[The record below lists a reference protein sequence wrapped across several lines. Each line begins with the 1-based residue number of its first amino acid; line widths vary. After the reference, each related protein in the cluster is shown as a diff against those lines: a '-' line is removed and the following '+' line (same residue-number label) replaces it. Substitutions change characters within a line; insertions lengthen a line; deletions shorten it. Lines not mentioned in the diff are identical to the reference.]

1 MNYSLKQINDK
12 TFLIDARI
20 RIEGVNYRKRER
32 FSGSRRQAN
41 FRGRDIVEAL
51 QAEAEREQSM
61 SSLKTFSEC
70 ISFYV
75 KEKSPASSD
84 ITYINRLDKE
94 LGSVL
99 IEDLPKALIRFVAYL
114 NNSVNRLG
122 KKYSN
127 ASKNRYQQWTRAII
141 NYCHD
146 WEQIEEKPKLKF
158 KKFEEQA
165 RDVSLTP
172 EDIERLFR
180 AIDEYRP
187 YLRPITMYSIQV
199 PSRVSELTET
209 TIFNCDLKENLIRF
223 KNGTTKNGDGG
234 FKPIPPNMVEYFNSI
249 PKGCPWVFYRE
260 DNGDYK
266 KLKNFNRAWRLVC
279 DKAGLPNLH
288 FHDLRGYSVTELVKK
303 GMSEREVM
311 DICFW
316 KNNMLHVYYKR
327 NGIGSSNKAFEL
339 LKNETDSDQK
349 KEKLG

>member
-61 SSLKTFSEC
+61 SSLKYFSEC

-84 ITYINRLDKE
+84 ITYIKRLDKE

-165 RDVSLTP
+165 RDKVLS
-172 EDIERLFR
+172 EYEIQKLFK

-187 YLRPITMYSIQV
+187 YLRAITMYALQI
-199 PSRVSELTET
+199 PSRVSELTEMT
-209 TIFNCDLKENLIRF
+209 VFNCDLENNMIRL
-223 KNGTTKNGDGG
+223 KNGTTKNGEGMY
-234 FKPIPPNMVEYFNSI
+234 KPIVPNMVEYFNSI
-249 PKGCPWVFYRE
+249 PSGCPWVFYRE
-260 DNGDYK
+260 DQGEYK

-279 DKAGLPNLH
+279 DKAGIEDLH
-288 FHDLRGYSVTELVKK
+288 FHDLRHVSATVLSNMGLSDQQLMQIA
-303 GMSEREVM
+303 G
-311 DICFW
+311 W
-316 KNNMLHVYYKR
+316 KTNMLKVYYNR
-327 NGIGSSNKAFEL
+327 SSSKASSAVFDL
-339 LKNETDSDQK
+339 LSQGTEQK
-349 KEKLG
+349 KREKFG